1 MIWLCAKLAQR
12 LQYRNRRWLG
22 PFKGQAWRIGLMG
35 ASSTQNNVMLVLS
48 ALERLLLTQG
58 VNLPAGAALAAAS
71 SSFQEMAA

>member
-1 MIWLCAKLAQR
+1 
-12 LQYRNRRWLG
+12 
-22 PFKGQAWRIGLMG
+22 MG